1 MRVAQKLQVT
11 SVSARIAKLRKDP
24 PSNPFGW
31 RRRLPVSQ
39 RDESGIQEPIS
50 AELYSTERLEQHAE
64 MLARQ
69 QEVDPKSSAGVALHR
84 RLLDNARVLQD
95 AYQTLVADSRVG
107 KAFSPGA
114 EWLVDNYYIV
124 DEHVN
129 AIRRDLPA
137 GYYRQLPKL
146 ARGELTGCPRVYGL
160 AWSLVAHSDSRFELD
175 TLYRFTR
182 AYQQVQPL
190 TIGELW
196 AIAITMRVVLIENL
210 RRLAAGI
217 VYRRALR
224 AEADALAD
232 LLLEEDRASAE
243 TKAARLAAFS
253 AAPLP
258 TAFAAQLFQRLR
270 DHDPATTPALP
281 WLHDRLTGQG
291 TSADE
296 VVHLEHQRQGAVNV
310 SVRNVITSLKLISS
324 VDWAEFVERVSI
336 VDELLREQ
344 SHFAAL
350 DFPTRDLYRHA
361 IEDLARGSG
370 RSEIDIARR
379 SLELAK
385 RASNEGRVRVP
396 GYYLVAD
403 GRAELE
409 REVRYRRPWNRS
421 VAHATRAAG
430 LRGYVGAIG
439 FSTVLLL
446 LLVWDSLGLDA
457 RPVAVIVVAALAG
470 LSLASEIAMG
480 LVNLW
485 VTHLCS
491 ATVLPALE
499 FADGVPAEFRT
510 VVAVPTLLTNV
521 ADIEQQVLNLEIH
534 YLASQDGDIR
544 FALLTDWMDAA
555 AESMPGDAVLLE
567 TAAAGI
573 ARLNA
578 AHGPIGG
585 EDRFLLLHRR
595 RVWNPGQG
603 CWMGWERKRGKLH
616 EFNRLLLGSES
627 TTFMTA
633 SGARP
638 RVPGGVRY
646 VLSLDADSRLPR
658 GAARQLI
665 GKLAHP
671 LNHPV
676 IDARS
681 QRVIAGYAILQPR
694 VTPALPVGKDASIF
708 QSVFAGRSGMDPYA
722 FAVSDVY
729 QDLFGEGSYTGKGIY
744 DVAAF
749 EAALRGRVGENQ
761 LLSHD
766 LFEGTYARCGLASDV
781 EVVEEYP
788 ARYDLASLRQH
799 RWTRGDWQLL
809 PWILGRRSALPGL
822 GRWKMVDN
830 LRRSLIAPS
839 ALVFLALAWSG
850 PLALAGTLFVLAAL
864 VLPAFLPLLLE
875 LVPGDETWGVSKR
888 LRALRD
894 NFMEAFRSS
903 GLALVFLADQAW
915 LQTDAILRTLHRL
928 TLSHRRL
935 LEWTTAAQAKRAV
948 APSPLGWFVRM
959 GGGLFATALIAALV
973 AFVAHRFVWV
983 SAPFL
988 LAWFMAPW
996 VARRISVPNT
1006 AKSHEPLGAEQRDVL
1021 RRMARRTWNFFAT
1034 FVTPEQ
1040 NMLPPDNFQ
1049 EIPEPV
1055 VAHRTSPTN
1064 IGLYLLSVVAARE
1077 FGWLGTGDALDRLE
1091 ATFATLDRL
1100 ERFRGHFFNW
1110 YDTHDLRPLD
1120 PRYVSTVDSGN
1131 FAGHLLA
1138 LAESCRHW
1146 AREHATRALV
1156 PQWRSGILDTLIE
1169 LEATLKARSDER
1181 RNYGVSPGQLEEA
1194 LAAMRAA
1201 LQPPDGAPEDAALRL
1216 QGLLLQAGNIGD
1228 IAEAMTEEHG
1238 EGAEAP
1244 ILRQAHALR
1253 AVVLGHLRDERA
1265 VPGALVT
1272 DRLAALAERA
1282 RGLALAMEF
1291 GFLVEPERQLLTIG
1305 YRVQE
1310 RVRDPS
1316 CYDLLASEARLA
1328 SYYAIA
1334 KGDLPVRHWFRL
1346 GRSLTAVGR
1355 GSALVSWSGSMFE
1368 YLMPELVMADPTGS
1382 VLGETARLI
1391 VRRQIEY
1398 GAERSLPWGV
1408 SESAFNARDVELTY
1422 QYMSFGVP
1430 GLGLQRGL
1438 GDEAVIAPYATAL
1451 AAMVEPVAALQNFE
1465 ALARLG
1471 ASGRFGWYEAL
1482 DFTPSRLPEGESVVI
1497 VRAFMAHHQGMT
1509 LVAIANVLLDGL
1521 FRTRFAAEPMIQANE
1536 LLLQE
1541 RTPRNA
1547 STATPRADEVLV
1559 APQLHELAAAVP
1571 RRFSSAHHVAP
1582 RTHLLS
1588 NGSYTVMVTVAGSGF
1603 SRWKDLSV
1611 TRWREDPT
1619 CDPWGSY
1626 VFLRDVA
1633 SGQVWSAGYQP
1644 VGREPDSY
1652 EVSFFEDRAEI
1663 TRQDGRIV
1671 TSTEILVSPED
1682 DAEVRRVTI
1691 TNGSNRVREIEL
1703 TSYSEVVLA
1712 TPSSDAA
1719 HPAFSKMFISTEF
1732 IADGGALL
1740 ATRRTREPNEHK
1752 LWVAHVTAL
1761 DGAGIGGLQ
1770 FETDRARFLGR
1781 GRDLRDAVSIMDA
1794 RPLSNT
1800 CGIVLDPVLSLR
1812 RRVRIAP
1819 GQSASVAFWTIVAS
1833 SREQAIALAD
1843 KHRDASAFERV
1854 KTLSWTQAQVQLRY
1868 LGVDFEEAQ
1877 QFQRIANRVLY
1888 ADPVL
1893 RAPREMLARN
1903 HSGQSVLWTYGISG
1917 DIPIVLIRIDDE
1929 HDLNIVKQLLRAHEY
1944 WQAKR
1949 LAVDLV
1955 ILNDHPPTYAAHLQH
1970 GIEAAIRTARTR
1982 VHDEDGP
1989 ERGRVF
1995 LLRGDLMPP
2004 AHRDLLQVAARA
2016 ILIARRGSLADQLAR
2031 LREAEPVPRLNA
2043 VPVSAPVEVDGGR
2056 SLPSLEFFNGL
2067 GGFANDG
2074 REYVT
2079 ILDER
2084 QWTPAP
2090 WSNIVTNDQFGFQ
2103 VSTDGTGSTW
2113 SKNSRE
2119 NQLTPWLN
2127 DPVSNAPSE
2136 AIYLRDEHTGSLW
2149 SATPLPIRET
2159 SPYIVRHGFGYTR
2172 FEHTSHEIG
2181 VDLLQFVPLDK
2192 PVKISRLTLVNHA
2205 KDTRALSLTHYV
2217 DWVLG
2222 NSRAKSAPFIVTE
2235 IDPATGALLARNPWN
2250 NDFAERIAFMDMRGR
2265 QQTWLGDR
2273 AEFLGR
2279 HGSLSEPA
2287 ALLTGAV
2294 LTNRVGGGLDP
2305 CGALQTRLRLGP
2317 GERREFVLLLGEES
2331 SVEAARALIME
2342 YRDIDLDRLFRRVE
2356 DFWSATL
2363 GCVQV
2368 KTPDRSMDVM
2378 LNGWLLYQTLACRVW
2393 SRVAFYQASGAF
2405 GFRDQLQDVMA
2416 LCIAQPAIARR
2427 QILRAAARQFAAGD
2441 VQHWW
2446 LPTTGQGVRT
2456 RIADDRL
2463 WLPFVVAHYLRI
2475 TGDVAVLD
2483 EETNFL
2489 EGAPLPADQHESF
2502 GAPAATADKA
2512 TLFDHCA
2519 LALETSLAIGV
2530 HGLPLFGTG
2539 DWNDGMNRVGAGGKG
2554 ESVWLAWFLHAALLQ
2569 FAPVADTRGQAERAA
2584 LWRKH
2589 AFAVQQS
2596 IEREAWDGDW
2606 YRRGYYD
2613 DGTPLGSVASD
2624 ECRIDA
2630 IAQSWAVISG
2640 GGDPARAVRAMAA
2653 VNSQLV
2659 RPSDGLIELFT
2670 PPFDHSR
2677 QDPGYIKAYPPGL
2690 RENGGQYTHAA
2701 MWTTLA
2707 FALLGDGDLAGE
2719 LFSLLNPINHAS
2731 TRAGIHRY
2739 KVEPYVACADVY
2751 TAASHVGRGGW
2762 TWYTGSAGW
2771 MYRTGIEG
2779 ILGLQVGGAILKVDP
2794 CIPRTWPRAQISLR
2808 HGNSLYVISIEN
2820 PRGVNRGVQRV
2831 LLDGDEPADVAH
2843 EIALVDDGRTHTVRV
2858 ILG

>member
-1 MRVAQKLQVT
+1 
-11 SVSARIAKLRKDP
+11 VSRANEPHL
-24 PSNPFGW
+24 
-31 RRRLPVSQ
+31 
-39 RDESGIQEPIS
+39 EEPIS
-50 AELYSTERLEQHAE
+50 AELYSTERLELQAE
-64 MLARQ
+64 ALARQ
-69 QEVDPKSSAGVALHR
+69 QEVDGRSRVGVALHR
-84 RLLDNARVLQD
+84 RLRDNAAVLQN

-129 AIRRDLPA
+129 AIRRDLPP

-146 ARGELTGCPRVYGL
+146 ARGELRGCPRVYGL
-160 AWSLVAHSDSRFELD
+160 AWSLIAHSDSRFELD

-224 AEADALAD
+224 YDADALAD
-232 LLLEEDRASAE
+232 LLLDEDRVSAE
-243 TKAARLAAFS
+243 TKAARLAEYS
-253 AAPLP
+253 DAPLP
-258 TAFAAQLFQRLR
+258 TGFAAQLFQRLR
-270 DHDPATTPALP
+270 DHDPATTPALS
-281 WLHDRLTGQG
+281 WLHDALAAQG
-291 TSADE
+291 TTADD
-296 VVHLEHQRQGAVNV
+296 VVHAEHQRQGAVNV

-324 VDWAEFVERVSI
+324 VDWAEFVERVSL
-336 VDELLREQ
+336 VDALMREQ
-344 SHFAAL
+344 GSFASL

-361 IEDLARGSG
+361 IEDLARGS
-370 RSEIDIARR
+370 RRAELDIARV
-379 SLELAK
+379 SLDLGR
-385 RASNEGRVRVP
+385 RASAEGRVREP
-396 GYYLVAD
+396 GFYLVAD

-409 REVRYRRPWNRS
+409 REVGYRTPWNRS
-421 VAHATRAAG
+421 VAHAPRAAG
-430 LRGYVGAIG
+430 LSGYVGAIAL
-439 FSTVLLL
+439 FSALLL
-446 LLVWDSLGLDA
+446 ILTWDSLGLDGRSA
-457 RPVAVIVVAALAG
+457 AVVVAAALAG
-470 LSLASEIAMG
+470 LGLASEIAMG

-510 VVAVPTLLTNV
+510 VIAVPTLLTGA
-521 ADIEQQVLNLEIH
+521 ADIEQQVQNLEVH
-534 YLASQDGDIR
+534 YLASQDGDFR
-544 FALLTDWMDAA
+544 FALLTDWTDAPAETMPTDAA
-555 AESMPGDAVLLE
+555 LLE
-567 TAAAGI
+567 GATAGI

-578 AHGPIGG
+578 THGPIGG

-595 RVWNPGQG
+595 RVWNPAQA

-616 EFNRLLLGSES
+616 EFNRLLLGAETS
-627 TTFMTA
+627 TFMGS
-633 SGARP
+633 SGGQP
-638 RVPGGVRY
+638 RVPRGVRY
-646 VLSLDADSRLPR
+646 VLCLDADTRLPR

-671 LNHPV
+671 LNRPV
-676 IDARS
+676 IDAAS

-694 VTPALPVGKDASIF
+694 VTPALPVGTDASIF
-708 QSVFAGRSGMDPYA
+708 QTVFSGRSGIDPYA

-766 LFEGTYARCGLASDV
+766 LFEGVYARCGLASDV

-788 ARYDLASLRQH
+788 QRYDLASLRQH

-809 PWILGRRSALPGL
+809 PWILGRRSPLPGL
-822 GRWKMVDN
+822 GRWKMIDN

-839 ALVFLALAWSG
+839 ALVFLALVWCG
-850 PLALAGTLFVLAAL
+850 PLALPGTLFVLAAL

-875 LVPGDETWGVSKR
+875 LVPGDETLGAGHR
-888 LRALRD
+888 LRGVRD
-894 NFMEAFRSS
+894 NFLEAFRSS
-903 GLALVFLADQAW
+903 ALRLVFLADQAW

-928 TLSHRRL
+928 MLSRRRL
-935 LEWTTAAQAKRAV
+935 LEWTTAAQAQRAL
-948 APSPLGWFVRM
+948 APTPLGWFARM
-959 GGGLFATALIAALV
+959 RGGLLATALIAALLALV
-973 AFVAHRFVWV
+973 ADRPVWI

-988 LAWFMAPW
+988 LAWFVAPW

-1006 AKSHEPLGAEQRDVL
+1006 TKSHEPLAAEEREAL
-1021 RRMARRTWNFFAT
+1021 RRMARRTWSFFAT

-1049 EIPEPV
+1049 ETPEPV
-1055 VAHRTSPTN
+1055 IANRTSPTN

-1077 FGWLGTGDALDRLE
+1077 FGWLGTADALARLE

-1138 LAESCRHW
+1138 VAESCRQW
-1146 AREHATRALV
+1146 AHAAQALC
-1156 PQWRSGILDTLIE
+1156 PQWRRGILDTLYE
-1169 LEATLKARSDER
+1169 LEATVQARGDER
-1181 RNYGVSPGQLEEA
+1181 RNYGVSPGQLEGA
-1194 LAAMRAA
+1194 LATLRAT
-1201 LQPPDGAPEDAALRL
+1201 LNQPDGAPQEAALL
-1216 QGLLLQAGNIGD
+1216 QSLLLQAGNIGD
-1228 IAEAMTEEHG
+1228 IAEAMTEEHR
-1238 EGAEAP
+1238 EGPQAP
-1244 ILRQAHALR
+1244 LLAQAQALR
-1253 AVVLGHLRDERA
+1253 AVIDGHLRDQAA
-1265 VPGALVT
+1265 VGGGLAS
-1272 DRLAALAERA
+1272 RLAALAERA
-1282 RGLALAMEF
+1282 RALSMAMEF
-1291 GFLVEPERQLLTIG
+1291 GFLLEPERQLLTIG

-1310 RVRDPS
+1310 RARDSS

-1328 SYYAIA
+1328 SYCAIA

-1346 GRSLTAVGR
+1346 GRSLTPVGR

-1398 GAERSLPWGV
+1398 GAERGLPWGV

-1451 AAMVEPVAALQNFE
+1451 AAMVEPAAALRNFE
-1465 ALARLG
+1465 VLAKLG
-1471 ASGRFGWYEAL
+1471 ASGRYGWYEAL

-1588 NGSYTVMVTVAGSGF
+1588 NGSYTVMLTVAGSGY

-1633 SGQVWSAGYQP
+1633 SGKVWSAGYQP
-1644 VGREPDSY
+1644 IGREPDRY

-1712 TPSSDAA
+1712 TPAADAA
-1719 HPAFSKMFISTEF
+1719 HPAFSKMFVSTEF
-1732 IADGGALL
+1732 IGEGGALL
-1740 ATRRTREPNEHK
+1740 ATRRTREPGEQK

-1761 DGAGIGGLQ
+1761 EGEGIGGLQ

-1800 CGIVLDPVLSLR
+1800 CGIVLDPVLCLR

-1819 GQSASVAFWTIVAS
+1819 GRSASVAFWTIVAAG
-1833 SREQAIALAD
+1833 REQAIALAD
-1843 KHRDASAFERV
+1843 KHRDSSAFERV

-1877 QFQRIANRVLY
+1877 LFQRIANRVLY
-1888 ADPVL
+1888 ADPAL

-1903 HSGQSVLWTYGISG
+1903 QSGQSVLWTYGISG

-1955 ILNDHPPTYAAHLQH
+1955 ILNDHPPTYAAALQH

-1982 VHDEDGP
+1982 VHDADGP

-1995 LLRGDLMPP
+1995 LLRGDSMPP

-2031 LREAEPVPRLNA
+2031 LREAEPAPRLNA
-2043 VPVSAPVEVDGGR
+2043 VRVSAPVEVDGGR
-2056 SLPSLEFFNGL
+2056 SLPALEFFNGL
-2067 GGFANDG
+2067 GGFADDG

-2090 WSNIVTNDQFGFQ
+2090 WSNIITNEQFGFQ

-2119 NQLTPWLN
+2119 NQITPWLN
-2127 DPVSNAPSE
+2127 DPVSNSPSE
-2136 AIYLRDEHTGSLW
+2136 AIYLRDEQTGSLW

-2172 FEHTSHEIG
+2172 FQHTSHEIG

-2192 PVKISRLTLVNHA
+2192 PVKISRLTLVNHS
-2205 KDTRALSLTHYV
+2205 KETRALCVTHYA
-2217 DWVLG
+2217 DLVLG
-2222 NSRAKSAPFIVTE
+2222 NSRAKSAPFIVTD
-2235 IDPATGALLARNPWN
+2235 IDAATGALFARNPWN
-2250 NDFAERIAFMDMRGR
+2250 NDFSERTAFMDMRGR

-2279 HGSLSEPA
+2279 HGSLGEPA

-2317 GERREFVLLLGEES
+2317 GERRECVFLLGEES
-2331 SVEAARALIME
+2331 SAEAARALILE
-2342 YRDIDLDRLFRRVE
+2342 YREIDLDRVFRGVQ
-2356 DFWSATL
+2356 DFWTATL

-2393 SRVAFYQASGAF
+2393 ARVAFYQASGAF

-2427 QILRAAARQFAAGD
+2427 QILRAAARQFEAGD

-2456 RIADDRL
+2456 RISDDRL
-2463 WLPFVVAHYLRI
+2463 WLPFVVAHYLGI
-2475 TGDVAVLD
+2475 TGDVDVL
-2483 EETNFL
+2483 EETASFL
-2489 EGAPLPADQHESF
+2489 EGAPLAAEQHESF
-2502 GAPAATADKA
+2502 GAPAAAAHEA
-2512 TLFDHCA
+2512 TLFDHCV
-2519 LALETSLAIGV
+2519 LALETSLAIGS

-2539 DWNDGMNRVGAGGKG
+2539 DWNDGMNRVGAAGKG
-2554 ESVWLAWFLHAALLQ
+2554 ESVWLAWFLHATLLA
-2569 FAPVADTRGQAERAA
+2569 FAPVAESRGQAERAA

-2640 GGDPARAVRAMAA
+2640 GGEPQRAVRAMAA

-2659 RPSDGLIELFT
+2659 RRSDGLIELFT

-2771 MYRTGIEG
+2771 MYRTAIEG
-2779 ILGLQVGGAILKVDP
+2779 ILGLHVGGTTLRIDP
-2794 CIPRTWPRAQISLR
+2794 CIPRNWPRVQISLR
-2808 HGNSLYVISIEN
+2808 HGGSLYVIAIEN
-2820 PRGVNRGVQRV
+2820 PRGVNRGVQLL
-2831 LLDGDEPADVAH
+2831 LLDGDEATGA
-2843 EIALVDDGRTHTVRV
+2843 EIALVDDGRTHTVRAV
-2858 ILG
+2858 LG